1 MYNNIKYARLSD
13 SPRVGKK
20 LRMIF
25 YDKNKM
31 LVSYTD
37 FGSEGMSDY
46 TEHKDDER
54 KNRWL
59 SRFNK
64 LINKYKNDFTKAT
77 TLSHLILWNRETIE
91 DSYKNYLRKFNLK
104 KI

>member
-1 MYNNIKYARLSD
+1 MYKNIKYVRLTD

-20 LRMIF
+20 KRMIF
-25 YDKNKM
+25 YDKDKI

-37 FGSEGMSDY
+37 FGADGMSDY

-54 KNRWL
+54 KDRWL

-64 LINKYKNDFTKAT
+64 LINKYKGDPTKAT

-91 DSYKNYLRKFNLK
+91 DSYENYLKKFVLK
-104 KI
+104 NI